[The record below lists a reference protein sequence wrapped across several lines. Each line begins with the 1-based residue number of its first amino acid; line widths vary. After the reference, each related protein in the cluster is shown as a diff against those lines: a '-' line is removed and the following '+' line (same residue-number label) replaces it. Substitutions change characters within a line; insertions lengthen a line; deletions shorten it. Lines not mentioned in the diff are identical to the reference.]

1 MKCRKVQQVRAG
13 HFPVAG
19 HPAASGGSL
28 APSSIGNFAP
38 MSRVSENRTKINLEA
53 LFIRRLKVCVEG
65 GGSSVI
71 PESVVL

>member
-1 MKCRKVQQVRAG
+1 MKCRKVQKVRAG

-53 LFIRRLKVCVEG
+53 LFIRRLKVGAGVA
-65 GGSSVI
+65 SSVI
-71 PESVVL
+71 PESVVVP